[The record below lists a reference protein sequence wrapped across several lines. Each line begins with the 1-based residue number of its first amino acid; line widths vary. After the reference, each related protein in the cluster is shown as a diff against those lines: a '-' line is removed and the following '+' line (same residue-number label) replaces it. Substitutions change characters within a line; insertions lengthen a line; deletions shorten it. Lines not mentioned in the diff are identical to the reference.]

1 MYADASSF
9 VLTLHVYPDGAV
21 VATSSDEAR
30 LKACRDHLL
39 KPHGFKFVQEGR
51 SYTSGRYEHPNGGQR
66 VVEQIRAVSV
76 KDGFTLIVED
86 KRGKELRKKTL
97 ADILGD
103 DDLLEDPDVT
113 PACSAA
119 PLSPARAPP
128 ASGSECP
135 PTQSRK
141 TPASSEL
148 AEGSTPEKRARGDE
162 RAGFRPRALTAS
174 FDQSANSSAA
184 PASGPGSSSAPA
196 PAIAT
201 AADDGWFASEDALCA
216 AVDASTGGAA
226 SSSSS
231 STRPQASAEAPAPAI
246 AAAGSDFCLP
256 DDDLCAAMEAHEAA
270 MAAAAMAPP
279 PPAAPPASSAAAAA
293 AAPQPP
299 ASPGLG
305 LARAPGKPA
314 CRFGLA
320 CFRRNPAHWSGFDH
334 PDGHPFLRECKKSS
348 EVEPTV
354 ID

>member
-184 PASGPGSSSAPA
+184 PASGPPGSSSAPA

-231 STRPQASAEAPAPAI
+231 STRPQASADAPAPAI

-270 MAAAAMAPP
+270 
-279 PPAAPPASSAAAAA
+279 SAAAAA
-293 AAPQPP
+293 AAVPQPP

-320 CFRRNPAHWSGFDH
+320 CYRRNPEHWSGFDH
-334 PDGHPFLRECKKSS
+334 PDGHPFLRERKKSS